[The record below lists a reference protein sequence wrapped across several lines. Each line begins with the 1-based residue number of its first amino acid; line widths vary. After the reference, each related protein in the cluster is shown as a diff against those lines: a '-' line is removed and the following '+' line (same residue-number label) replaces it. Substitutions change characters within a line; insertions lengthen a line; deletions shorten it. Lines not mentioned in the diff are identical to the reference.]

1 MKSIKE
7 SKWLYILLSIL
18 IATSI
23 WMYVR
28 AGEDPEMENRVRGI
42 PVFVTGDRVL
52 ENQGLMIDAISQQTV
67 SLTWKGSWRDIGSL
81 DKSTVS
87 VGVDVSR
94 ITEPGV
100 YELDY
105 VVNYPPHVATS
116 AISLQEK
123 EPQKITVTVS
133 EIYSQTFEIQPLLKG
148 SVASGYQAG
157 DFIVEPETVMISG
170 VRQKVSRIDRVQV
183 VLERKDMKESFAGD
197 LPVRLLDEKG
207 QELDTDGLR
216 FSVDSAYTV
225 LPVVVVK
232 EIPLTVD
239 FIDGGGATQDD
250 IKYTIEPESISI
262 SGPEEDM
269 LHLHELTLG
278 SIDLAQVMDTVTEEF
293 PIYLP
298 AELENVSG
306 VAAASVKVT
315 IDGLTTK
322 AFEVSNI
329 ELTNV
334 PKGYKAAL
342 TTRVRTIVLRGTKA
356 ELEKVSASQI
366 RIVADL
372 SELSTATGSY
382 NVPVKVYLYTNGD
395 VGVIGHNNVVINL
408 TKQ

>member
-1 MKSIKE
+1 MKQIKE

-42 PVFVTGDRVL
+42 PVTLVGDRVL
-52 ENQGLMIDAISQQTV
+52 ENQGLVIDAISHKTV

-81 DKSTVS
+81 DKNNVS
-87 VGVDVSR
+87 VSVDVSR
-94 ITEPGV
+94 ITQPGT

-105 VVNYPPHVATS
+105 VPNYPPHVATS
-116 AISLQEK
+116 AISLQEGQ
-123 EPQKITVTVS
+123 PQKISVTVS
-133 EIYSQTFEIQPLLKG
+133 EIYSQTFHIQPLLKG

-157 DFIVEPETVMISG
+157 EFIIEPETVLISG
-170 VRQKVSRIDRVQV
+170 VRQKVSNIDRVQV
-183 VLERKDMKESFAGD
+183 ILEQKDLKENFSGE
-197 LPVRLLDEKG
+197 LPLRLLDAAG
-207 QELDTDGLR
+207 QELDASGLR
-216 FSVDSAYTV
+216 FSVDSVYTV

-232 EIPLTVD
+232 DIPLTVE
-239 FIDGGGATQDD
+239 FLDGGGATGEN
-250 IKYTIEPESISI
+250 IKYEIEPKTIPV

-269 LHLHELTLG
+269 QHLNELSLG

-298 AELENVSG
+298 AELKNVSG
-306 VAAASVKVT
+306 LTKASVKVT
-315 IDGLTTK
+315 IKGLTTK

-356 ELEKVSASQI
+356 ELDKVSASQI

-382 NVPVKVYLYTNGD
+382 NVPVKVYLYTDGD
-395 VGVIGHNNVVINL
+395 VGVIGQNNVVVNL
-408 TKQ
+408 SKN

>member
-1 MKSIKE
+1 MKQIKE

-42 PVFVTGDRVL
+42 PVVTTGDRVL
-52 ENQGLMIDAISQQTV
+52 ENQGLMIDAISHDSV
-67 SLTWKGSWRDIGSL
+67 SLTWKGSWSDIGLL
-81 DKSTVS
+81 DKNSVS
-87 VGVDVSR
+87 VSADVSR
-94 ITEPGV
+94 ITQPGT

-105 VVNYPPHVATS
+105 SINYPPNVAVS
-116 AISLQEK
+116 AISLQDK
-123 EPQKITVTVS
+123 NPQKISVTVS
-133 EIYSQTFEIQPLLKG
+133 EIYSDTFQIHPLLKG

-157 DFIVEPETVMISG
+157 EFIVEPETVLISG
-170 VRQKVSRIDRVQV
+170 VHQKVSQIDRVQV
-183 VLERKDMKESFAGD
+183 VLERKDMKESFSGE
-197 LPVRLLDEKG
+197 LPLRLLDEKG
-207 QELDTDGLR
+207 QELDQTGLR

-225 LPVVVVK
+225 LPIVVVK
-232 EIPLTVD
+232 EIPLTVE
-239 FIDGGGATQDD
+239 FIDGGGATQEN
-250 IKYTIEPESISI
+250 IKYEIEPKTITV

-269 LHLHELTLG
+269 LHLNELSVG

-298 AELENVSG
+298 TELENVSG
-306 VAAASVKVT
+306 LANASVKVT
-315 IDGLTTK
+315 ISGLTTR

-334 PKGYKAAL
+334 PKGYKATL
-342 TTRVRTIVLRGTKA
+342 TTQVRTIVLRGTQK
-356 ELEKVSASQI
+356 ELDKVSAAQI

-382 NVPVKVYLYTNGD
+382 NVPVKVYLYTDGD
-395 VGVIGHNNVVINL
+395 VGVIGQNNVVINL
-408 TKQ
+408 SKT

>member
-42 PVFVTGDRVL
+42 PVTITGDRVL
-52 ENQGLMIDAISQQTV
+52 ENQGLMIDAVSNQTV

-81 DKSTVS
+81 DKNTVS
-87 VGVDVSR
+87 VSVDVSR
-94 ITEPGV
+94 ITQPGV

-105 VVNYPPHVATS
+105 TENYPSHVATS
-116 AISLQEK
+116 AISLQNK

-133 EIYSQTFEIQPLLKG
+133 EIYSQTFDIQPLLKG
-148 SVASGYQAG
+148 SVAAGYQAG
-157 DFIVEPETVMISG
+157 DFIVEPQSVMISG
-170 VRQKVSRIDRVQV
+170 VRQKVSRVDRVQV
-183 VLERKDMKESFAGD
+183 VLERKEMKESFSGE
-197 LPVRLLDEKG
+197 LPLRLLDEKG
-207 QELDTDGLR
+207 QELDKAGLR
-216 FSVDSAYTV
+216 FSVENAYTV

-232 EIPLTVD
+232 EIPLTVN
-239 FIDGGGATQDD
+239 FVDGGGATREN
-250 IKYTIEPESISI
+250 IKYKIEPETISV
-262 SGPEEDM
+262 SGPEKDI
-269 LHLHELTLG
+269 LHLNELSLG
-278 SIDLAQVMDTVTEEF
+278 SIDLAQVMDTVTQEF

-298 AELENVSG
+298 TELENVSG
-306 VAAASVKVT
+306 VASASVAVT
-315 IDGLTTK
+315 ISGLTTK

-334 PKGYKAAL
+334 PKGYKATL

-356 ELEKVSASQI
+356 ELDKVNASQI

-382 NVPVKVYLYTNGD
+382 NVPVKVYLYTNGN
-395 VGVIGHNNVVINL
+395 VGVIGQNNVVINL
-408 TKQ
+408 SK

>member
-1 MKSIKE
+1 MKTIKE
-7 SKWLYILLSIL
+7 SKWLYIFLSIL

-42 PVFVTGDRVL
+42 PVSVTGDRVL

-67 SLTWKGSWRDIGSL
+67 SLTWKGSWRDIGTL

-94 ITEPGV
+94 ITQPGV

-105 VVNYPPHVATS
+105 DVNYPPHVATS

-123 EPQKITVTVS
+123 NPQKISVTIS
-133 EIYSQTFEIQPLLKG
+133 EIYSERFEIQPLLKG

-157 DFIVEPETVMISG
+157 DFIIEPETVLISG

-197 LPVRLLDEKG
+197 LPLRLLDEKG
-207 QELDTDGLR
+207 QELDSEGLR
-216 FSVDSAYTV
+216 FSVDSAYTL

-239 FIDGGGATQDD
+239 FVDGGGATQDD
-250 IKYTIEPESISI
+250 IKYTIEPASISI

-269 LHLHELTLG
+269 LHLNELSLG

-306 VAAASVKVT
+306 VASASVKVT
-315 IDGLTTK
+315 ISGLSTK

>member
-1 MKSIKE
+1 MKQIKE

-42 PVFVTGDRVL
+42 PVTLVGDRVL
-52 ENQGLMIDAISQQTV
+52 ENQGLVIDAISHKTV

-81 DKSTVS
+81 DKNNVS
-87 VGVDVSR
+87 VSVDVSR
-94 ITEPGV
+94 ITQPGT

-105 VVNYPPHVATS
+105 VPNYPPHVATS
-116 AISLQEK
+116 AISLQEGQ
-123 EPQKITVTVS
+123 PQKISVTVS
-133 EIYSQTFEIQPLLKG
+133 EIYSQTFHIQPLLKG

-157 DFIVEPETVMISG
+157 EFIIEPETVLISG
-170 VRQKVSRIDRVQV
+170 VRQKVSNIDRVQV
-183 VLERKDMKESFAGD
+183 ILEQKDLKENFSGE
-197 LPVRLLDEKG
+197 LPLRLLDAAG
-207 QELDTDGLR
+207 QELDASGLR
-216 FSVDSAYTV
+216 FSVDSVYTV

-232 EIPLTVD
+232 DIPLTVE
-239 FIDGGGATQDD
+239 FLDGGGATGEN
-250 IKYTIEPESISI
+250 IKYEIEPKTIPV

-269 LHLHELTLG
+269 QHLSELSLG

-298 AELENVSG
+298 AELKNVSG
-306 VAAASVKVT
+306 LTTATVKVT
-315 IDGLTTK
+315 IKGLTTK

-356 ELEKVSASQI
+356 ELDKVSASQI

-395 VGVIGHNNVVINL
+395 VGVIGQNNVVVNL
-408 TKQ
+408 SKN

>member
-42 PVFVTGDRVL
+42 PVTVAGDRVL
-52 ENQGLMIDAISQQTV
+52 ENQGLMIDAISHQTV
-67 SLTWKGSWRDIGSL
+67 SLTWKGSWRDIGTL
-81 DKSTVS
+81 DKGTVS
-87 VGVDVSR
+87 VSVDVSR

-105 VVNYPPHVATS
+105 AVNYPPHVATS
-116 AISLQEK
+116 AFSLQNKAPE
-123 EPQKITVTVS
+123 KITVTVS
-133 EIYSQTFEIQPLLKG
+133 EIYSQKFDIHPLLKG

-157 DFIVEPETVMISG
+157 DFIVEPQTVMISG

-183 VLERKDMKESFAGD
+183 VLERKEMKESFSGD
-197 LPVRLLDEKG
+197 LPLRLLDEKG

-216 FSVDSAYTV
+216 FSADSAYTV

-232 EIPLTVD
+232 EIPLIVN
-239 FIDGGGATQDD
+239 FIDGGGATGED
-250 IKYTIEPESISI
+250 IKYTIEPKTITV
-262 SGPEEDM
+262 SGPEKDM
-269 LHLHELTLG
+269 LHLNELSLG

-298 AELENVSG
+298 AELKNVSG
-306 VAAASVKVT
+306 LASASVKVT
-315 IDGLTTK
+315 ISGLTTK

-342 TTRVRTIVLRGTKA
+342 TTRVRTIVLRGTKS
-356 ELEKVSASQI
+356 ELDKVSA
-366 RIVADL
+366 
-372 SELSTATGSY
+372 
-382 NVPVKVYLYTNGD
+382 
-395 VGVIGHNNVVINL
+395 
-408 TKQ
+408 

>member
-1 MKSIKE
+1 MKQIKE

-42 PVFVTGDRVL
+42 SVTAVGDRVL
-52 ENQGLMIDAISQQTV
+52 ENQGLMIDAISHKTV

-81 DKSTVS
+81 DKNNVTVS
-87 VGVDVSR
+87 VDVSR
-94 ITEPGV
+94 ITQPGT

-105 VVNYPPHVATS
+105 TVNYPPHVATS
-116 AISLQEK
+116 AISLQEGQ
-123 EPQKITVTVS
+123 PQKVSVTVS
-133 EIYSQTFEIQPLLKG
+133 EIYSQTFPIQPLLKG

-157 DFIVEPETVMISG
+157 EFIIEPETVLVSG
-170 VRQKVSRIDRVQV
+170 VRQKVNSIDRVQV
-183 VLERKDMKESFAGD
+183 VLERKDMKESFSGE
-197 LPVRLLDEKG
+197 LPLRFLDKTG
-207 QELDTDGLR
+207 QELDPSGLR
-216 FSVDSAYTV
+216 FSVDSVYTV
-225 LPVVVVK
+225 LPIVVVK
-232 EIPLTVD
+232 DIPLTVD
-239 FIDGGGATQDD
+239 FLDGGGATSEN
-250 IKYTIEPESISI
+250 IKYEIEPKTIPI

-269 LHLHELTLG
+269 QHLTELSLG

-298 AELENVSG
+298 ASLKNVSG
-306 VAAASVKVT
+306 LTKASVRVT
-315 IDGLTTK
+315 IKGLTTK

-342 TTRVRTIVLRGTKA
+342 TTRVHTIVLRGTKA
-356 ELEKVSASQI
+356 ELDKVSASQI

-395 VGVIGHNNVVINL
+395 VGVIGQNNVVVNL
-408 TKQ
+408 SKK